1 MTRRSSWAS
10 ASASGFTAI
19 ELLLVLFILS
29 LGAAIGVVM
38 FRRAVVRAR
47 VGEATSMLYDI
58 ASKEQ
63 AFYAGGGRYLAL
75 RADGYL
81 DPPSPDESAAAFY
94 PRPADSPD
102 LASARTPTRID
113 EDAESWPE
121 AWLSIGLRPARSA
134 LYCTYMAN
142 AGEPGQPFAPGTLRF
157 GSALLGAGQA
167 TTPWFYALAA
177 CNFEGGARYPDGVTV
192 FGVSSRGGPVQ
203 VFNEGR

>member
-1 MTRRSSWAS
+1 L
-10 ASASGFTAI
+10 ASGFTAI
-19 ELLLVLFILS
+19 ELLLVLFVLS
-29 LGAAIGVVM
+29 LGAAIGVVA
-38 FRRAVVRAR
+38 FRRSVVCAR
-47 VGEATSMLYDI
+47 VSEATSMLSEI
-58 ASKEQ
+58 ASREQ

-94 PRPADSPD
+94 PQPADSPA

-113 EDAESWPE
+113 EDAERWPE
-121 AWLSIGLRPARSA
+121 AWRRIGLRPGRSA

-142 AGEPGQPFAPGTLRF
+142 AGEPGQPFAPDSLRF
-157 GSALLGAGQA
+157 GTALLGAGPT

-177 CNFEGGARYPDGVTV
+177 CNFEGGASYPDGVTV